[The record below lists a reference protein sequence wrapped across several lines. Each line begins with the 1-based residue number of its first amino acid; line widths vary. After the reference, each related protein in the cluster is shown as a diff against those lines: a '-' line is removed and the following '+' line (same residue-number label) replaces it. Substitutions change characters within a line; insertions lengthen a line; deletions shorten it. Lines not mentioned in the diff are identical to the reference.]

1 MNSQSIDKTSF
12 VRYLYQIQNF
22 CNEKISN
29 RETLMRNQKDKS
41 EFSASQDERRNFLRR
56 CGKATLGLPASA
68 LLVSLAGK
76 RARASEHGY
85 GGDEE
90 WGEKSA
96 DPLVDTESYN
106 SESGGNGPG
115 GQRRGP
121 VMRSYDRG
129 GVSEIMNGEVG
140 GKGGP
145 E

>member
-1 MNSQSIDKTSF
+1 
-12 VRYLYQIQNF
+12 
-22 CNEKISN
+22 
-29 RETLMRNQKDKS
+29 MRNQKDNS
-41 EFSASQDERRNFLRR
+41 EMPASQHKRRDFLRR
-56 CGKATLGLPASA
+56 CGKAGLGLPASA

-90 WGEKSA
+90 WGEKSE
-96 DPLVDTESYN
+96 DLLFTTENDN